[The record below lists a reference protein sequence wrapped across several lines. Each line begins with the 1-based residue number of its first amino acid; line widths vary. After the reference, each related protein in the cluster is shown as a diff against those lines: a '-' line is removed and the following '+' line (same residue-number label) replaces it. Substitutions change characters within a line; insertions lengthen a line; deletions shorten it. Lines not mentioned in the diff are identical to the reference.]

1 MVIKK
6 EKQKKEFSKT
16 LLIQESVLIWIMSI
30 CFLALAFYCVSM
42 GFTGSLPWLAAMVG
56 CPWTAYAISQAYYY
70 KKSMHENTTG
80 GIKFET
86 AIAEVNKIA
95 SQYQDASGLD
105 FDYDFSQADTYE
117 ATNNVDEYQI

>member
-1 MVIKK
+1 MFKR
-6 EKQKKEFSKT
+6 EKTKREFSKT

-70 KKSMHENTTG
+70 KKSLHENTSG
-80 GIKFET
+80 GVKFESVM
-86 AIAEVNKIA
+86 ADINKIA

-105 FDYDFSQADTYE
+105 FDYDFEAAETYP
-117 ATNNVDEYQI
+117 TTDNVDEYQI